1 MEWSVLS
8 YQSFKCVLT
17 SQQAV
22 DALEERPFFV
32 KINQKDGVIGAIMKL
47 DQQLQEKGESTI
59 LSSKTPV
66 TWIGEEI
73 MPGQVGLIN
82 HGGLPKLLLRPGR
95 YPPFPLANWIAREYA
110 GARSLSDTVIEV

>member
-1 MEWSVLS
+1 
-8 YQSFKCVLT
+8 
-17 SQQAV
+17 
-22 DALEERPFFV
+22 
-32 KINQKDGVIGAIMKL
+32 MKL